1 MRQPPEDGG
10 AHLLKFVFWALLAL
24 NALLLAYGQGYLGKF
39 DDGEREP
46 QRLKNQLATE
56 RMVMLSASEARAAA
70 EAAAAPATPEP
81 EPEAPVPAP
90 VPAAAPQAETIA
102 CTQAGAF
109 AAADARRFETRI
121 ARLDLGARATR
132 TSQPFQEVTS
142 HLVYLPPNGGKEGAD
157 RRVAELKEKGV
168 QNFFV
173 MQGDSPLRWA
183 VSLGVFKTESAAQG
197 LVAALGKQGVRGVRV
212 LPRGPQ
218 GTRAAWEF
226 RDLTPDER
234 SRVADIADDF
244 AGVQLR
250 ACR

>member
-1 MRQPPEDGG
+1 M
-10 AHLLKFVFWALLAL
+10 LKFVFWALLAL
-24 NALLLAYGQGYLGKF
+24 NALLLAYGQGYLGKLEG
-39 DDGEREP
+39 GEREP
-46 QRLKNQLATE
+46 QRLKSQLATE
-56 RMVMLSASEARAAA
+56 RMVMLTAAEARAAA
-70 EAAAAPATPEP
+70 ETAAPPAA
-81 EPEAPVPAP
+81 PEAQPASAPAP
-90 VPAAAPQAETIA
+90 AVPTIA

-132 TSQPFQEVTS
+132 TSVPFQEVTS

-168 QNFFV
+168 ENFFV
-173 MQGDSPLRWA
+173 MQGESPLKWA
-183 VSLGVFKTESAAQG
+183 VSLGVFKTEAAAQG

-218 GTRAAWEF
+218 GTRAAWQF
-226 RDLTPDER
+226 RELTPDER
-234 SRVADIADDF
+234 SRVAGIADDF

-250 ACR
+250 QCQ

>member
-24 NALLLAYGQGYLGKF
+24 NALLLAYGQGYLGKLEG
-39 DDGEREP
+39 GEREP
-46 QRLKNQLATE
+46 QRLKNQLASE
-56 RMVMLSASEARAAA
+56 RMVMLSALEARAAA
-70 EAAAAPATPEP
+70 ETPAAAPEP
-81 EPEAPVPAP
+81 EPVEP
-90 VPAAAPQAETIA
+90 VPAAAPPVQTIA

-121 ARLDLGARATR
+121 ARLELGARATR
-132 TSQPFQEVTS
+132 TSVPFQEVTS

-157 RRVAELKEKGV
+157 RRVAELKERGV
-168 QNFFV
+168 ENFFV
-173 MQGDSPLRWA
+173 MQGESPLKWA

-218 GTRAAWEF
+218 GTRAAWQF
-226 RDLTPDER
+226 RELTPDER
-234 SRVADIADDF
+234 ARVAGIADDF

-250 ACR
+250 RCD